1 MRGWPHTGCRT
12 LGRSERIRF
21 PFPAASTTAC
31 TCSIHPS
38 RGAPIRYSVAAKTTP
53 ALRFLTDSPE
63 RHRPLPAGAMGEPP
77 NPAEGHE
84 RALRQAQGES
94 STVALRLTSLAQGTR
109 LVQKAMAEGHERLR
123 READE
128 SSGCGARTRTPI

>member
-63 RHRPLPAGAMGEPP
+63 RHLLGQSPCLLVVVGFDGPPAERPRRDLGEDPALGEPEDP
-77 NPAEGHE
+77 
-84 RALRQAQGES
+84 
-94 STVALRLTSLAQGTR
+94 
-109 LVQKAMAEGHERLR
+109 
-123 READE
+123 
-128 SSGCGARTRTPI
+128 